1 MNYRSLL
8 YKYKVN
14 DSSLGRFERGTT
26 KEKILLTSLKLFAQ
40 DGYEAVSISKISG
53 ELGMAKSALYKHYKN
68 KRDIFDSV
76 INRMDELDYERA
88 REYNMPEGNMDE
100 IIKGYRKISIDKIRI
115 YTEAQFKHWTEEE
128 FPSLFRRMLTLEQYR
143 NQEMADLY
151 QKYLVS
157 GPIEYMTY
165 LFAGIAGK
173 KEEAKQLAIEFY
185 GPIFLMYSLYDNKR
199 EEDDLAEMLK
209 KHVDRFSKKMDS
221 Y

>member
-1 MNYRSLL
+1 MC
-8 YKYKVN
+8 
-14 DSSLGRFERGTT
+14 TT

-68 KRDIFDSV
+68 KRDIFDSI

-88 REYNMPEGNMDE
+88 REYNMPDGNMDE
-100 IIKGYRKISIDKIRI
+100 IIKGYREISIDKIRI

-128 FPSLFRRMLTLEQYR
+128 FSSLFRRMLTLEQYR

-165 LFAGIAGK
+165 LFAGITGK

>member
-1 MNYRSLL
+1 MC
-8 YKYKVN
+8 
-14 DSSLGRFERGTT
+14 TT
-26 KEKILLTSLKLFAQ
+26 KEKILLTAIKLFAQ

-68 KRDIFDSV
+68 KRDIFDSI

-88 REYNMPEGNMDE
+88 REYNMPDGNMDE
-100 IIKGYRKISIDKIRI
+100 IIKEYRNISTDKIRI

-128 FPSLFRRMLTLEQYR
+128 FSSLFRRMLTLEQYR
-143 NQEMADLY
+143 NQEMLDLY

-157 GPIEYMTY
+157 GPIDYMTY
-165 LFAGIAGK
+165 LFAGITGK

-199 EEDDLAEMLK
+199 EGDDLTEMLK
-209 KHVDRFSKKMDS
+209 KHVERFSKKINN
-221 Y
+221 

>member
-1 MNYRSLL
+1 MC
-8 YKYKVN
+8 
-14 DSSLGRFERGTT
+14 TT

-68 KRDIFDSV
+68 KRDIFDSI

-115 YTEAQFKHWTEEE
+115 YTEVQFKHWTEEE

-157 GPIEYMTY
+157 GPIDYMTY
-165 LFAGIAGK
+165 LFAGITGK

-199 EEDDLAEMLK
+199 EGDDLTEMLK
-209 KHVDRFSKKMDS
+209 NHVERFSKKINN
-221 Y
+221 

>member
-1 MNYRSLL
+1 MC
-8 YKYKVN
+8 
-14 DSSLGRFERGTT
+14 TT
-26 KEKILLTSLKLFAQ
+26 KEKILLTALKLFAQ

-68 KRDIFDSV
+68 KRDIFDSI

-88 REYNMPEGNMDE
+88 REYNMPDGNMDE
-100 IIKGYRKISIDKIRI
+100 IIKGYREISIDKIRI

-128 FPSLFRRMLTLEQYR
+128 FSSLFRRMLTLEQYR

-157 GPIEYMTY
+157 GPIDYMTY
-165 LFAGIAGK
+165 LFAGITGK

>member
-1 MNYRSLL
+1 MC
-8 YKYKVN
+8 
-14 DSSLGRFERGTT
+14 TT

-68 KRDIFDSV
+68 KRDIFDSI

-88 REYNMPEGNMDE
+88 REYNMPDGNMDE
-100 IIKGYRKISIDKIRI
+100 IIKGYREISIDKIRI
-115 YTEAQFKHWTEEE
+115 YTEVQFKHWTEEE

-157 GPIEYMTY
+157 GPIDYMTY
-165 LFAGIAGK
+165 LFAGITGK

-199 EEDDLAEMLK
+199 EGDDLAEMLK

>member
-1 MNYRSLL
+1 MC
-8 YKYKVN
+8 
-14 DSSLGRFERGTT
+14 TT
-26 KEKILLTSLKLFAQ
+26 KEKILLTALKLFAQ

-68 KRDIFDSV
+68 KRDIFDSI

-88 REYNMPEGNMDE
+88 REYNMPDGNMDE
-100 IIKGYRKISIDKIRI
+100 IIKGYREISIDKIRI
-115 YTEAQFKHWTEEE
+115 YTEVQFKHWTEEE

-157 GPIEYMTY
+157 GPIDHMTY
-165 LFAGIAGK
+165 LFAGITGK

-199 EEDDLAEMLK
+199 EEDDLAEMLR

>member
-1 MNYRSLL
+1 MC
-8 YKYKVN
+8 
-14 DSSLGRFERGTT
+14 TT

-68 KRDIFDSV
+68 KRDIFDSI

-88 REYNMPEGNMDE
+88 REYNMPDGNMDE
-100 IIKGYRKISIDKIRI
+100 IIKGYREISIDKIRI
-115 YTEAQFKHWTEEE
+115 YTEVQFKHWTEEE

-157 GPIEYMTY
+157 GPIDYMTY
-165 LFAGIAGK
+165 LFAGITGK

-199 EEDDLAEMLK
+199 EEDDLAEMLR

>member
-1 MNYRSLL
+1 MC
-8 YKYKVN
+8 
-14 DSSLGRFERGTT
+14 TT
-26 KEKILLTSLKLFAQ
+26 KEKILLTALKLFAQ

-68 KRDIFDSV
+68 KRDIFDSI

-100 IIKGYRKISIDKIRI
+100 IIKGYREISIDKIRI
-115 YTEAQFKHWTEEE
+115 YTEVQFKHWTEEE

-157 GPIEYMTY
+157 GPIDYMTY
-165 LFAGIAGK
+165 LFAGITGK

-199 EEDDLAEMLK
+199 EGDDLAKMLK

>member
-1 MNYRSLL
+1 MC
-8 YKYKVN
+8 
-14 DSSLGRFERGTT
+14 TT
-26 KEKILLTSLKLFAQ
+26 KEKILLTALKLFAQ

-68 KRDIFDSV
+68 KRDIFDSI

-88 REYNMPEGNMDE
+88 REYNMPDGNMDE
-100 IIKGYRKISIDKIRI
+100 IIKEYRNISTDKIRI
-115 YTEAQFKHWTEEE
+115 YT
-128 FPSLFRRMLTLEQYR
+128 
-143 NQEMADLY
+143 DLY

-157 GPIEYMTY
+157 GPIDYMTH
-165 LFAGIAGK
+165 LFAGIIEK

>member
-1 MNYRSLL
+1 MC
-8 YKYKVN
+8 
-14 DSSLGRFERGTT
+14 TT

-68 KRDIFDSV
+68 KRDIFDSI

-100 IIKGYRKISIDKIRI
+100 IINGYRKISIDKIRI

-128 FPSLFRRMLTLEQYR
+128 FSSLFRRMLTLEQYR
-143 NQEMADLY
+143 NQEMSDLY

-157 GPIEYMTY
+157 GPIDYMTY
-165 LFAGIAGK
+165 LFAGITGK

-199 EEDDLAEMLK
+199 EGDDLTEMLK
-209 KHVDRFSKKMDS
+209 NHVERFSKKINN
-221 Y
+221 

>member
-1 MNYRSLL
+1 MC
-8 YKYKVN
+8 
-14 DSSLGRFERGTT
+14 TT

-68 KRDIFDSV
+68 KRDIFDSI

-88 REYNMPEGNMDE
+88 REYNMPDGNMDE
-100 IIKGYRKISIDKIRI
+100 IIKGYREISIDKIRI

-143 NQEMADLY
+143 NQEMSDLY

-157 GPIEYMTY
+157 GPIDYMTY
-165 LFAGIAGK
+165 LFAGITGK

-199 EEDDLAEMLK
+199 EGDDLTEMLK
-209 KHVDRFSKKMDS
+209 NHVERFSKKINN
-221 Y
+221 

>member
-1 MNYRSLL
+1 MC
-8 YKYKVN
+8 
-14 DSSLGRFERGTT
+14 TT

-68 KRDIFDSV
+68 KRDIFDSI

-88 REYNMPEGNMDE
+88 REYNMPDGNMDE

-128 FPSLFRRMLTLEQYR
+128 FSSLFRRMLTLEQYR

-157 GPIEYMTY
+157 GPIDYMTY
-165 LFAGIAGK
+165 LFAGITGK

-199 EEDDLAEMLK
+199 EEDDLTEMLK
-209 KHVDRFSKKMDS
+209 NHVDRFSKKMDS

>member
-1 MNYRSLL
+1 MC
-8 YKYKVN
+8 
-14 DSSLGRFERGTT
+14 TT

-68 KRDIFDSV
+68 KRDIFDSI

-115 YTEAQFKHWTEEE
+115 YTEVQFKHWTEEE

-157 GPIEYMTY
+157 GPIDYMTY
-165 LFAGIAGK
+165 LFAGITGK

-199 EEDDLAEMLK
+199 EEDDLTQMLK
-209 KHVDRFSKKMDS
+209 NHVDRFSKKMDS

>member
-1 MNYRSLL
+1 MC
-8 YKYKVN
+8 
-14 DSSLGRFERGTT
+14 TT

-68 KRDIFDSV
+68 KRDIFDSI

-143 NQEMADLY
+143 NQEMSDLY

-165 LFAGIAGK
+165 LFAGITGK

>member
-1 MNYRSLL
+1 MC
-8 YKYKVN
+8 
-14 DSSLGRFERGTT
+14 TT

-68 KRDIFDSV
+68 KRDIFDSI

-88 REYNMPEGNMDE
+88 REYNMPDGNMDE
-100 IIKGYRKISIDKIRI
+100 IIKEYRNISTDKIRI

-128 FPSLFRRMLTLEQYR
+128 FSSLFRRMLTLEQYR
-143 NQEMADLY
+143 NQEMLDLY

-157 GPIEYMTY
+157 GPIDYMTY
-165 LFAGIAGK
+165 LFAGITGK

-199 EEDDLAEMLK
+199 EGDDLTEMLK
-209 KHVDRFSKKMDS
+209 KHVERFSKKINN
-221 Y
+221 

>member
-1 MNYRSLL
+1 MC
-8 YKYKVN
+8 
-14 DSSLGRFERGTT
+14 TT
-26 KEKILLTSLKLFAQ
+26 KEKILLTALKLFAQ

-68 KRDIFDSV
+68 KRDIFDSI

-88 REYNMPEGNMDE
+88 REYNMPDGNMDE
-100 IIKGYRKISIDKIRI
+100 IIKGYREISIDKIRI

-128 FPSLFRRMLTLEQYR
+128 FSSLFRRMLTLEQYR

-157 GPIEYMTY
+157 GPIDYMTY
-165 LFAGIAGK
+165 LFAGITGK
-173 KEEAKQLAIEFY
+173 KEEAKQLATEFY

>member
-1 MNYRSLL
+1 MC
-8 YKYKVN
+8 
-14 DSSLGRFERGTT
+14 TT

-68 KRDIFDSV
+68 KRDIFDSI
-76 INRMDELDYERA
+76 INRMDELDYARA
-88 REYNMPEGNMDE
+88 REYNMPDGNMDE
-100 IIKGYRKISIDKIRI
+100 IIKEYRNISTDKIRI

-157 GPIEYMTY
+157 GPIDYMTY
-165 LFAGIAGK
+165 LFAGITGK

>member
-1 MNYRSLL
+1 MC
-8 YKYKVN
+8 
-14 DSSLGRFERGTT
+14 TT

-68 KRDIFDSV
+68 KRDIFDSI

-115 YTEAQFKHWTEEE
+115 YTEVQFKHWTEEE

-143 NQEMADLY
+143 NQEMSDLY

-157 GPIEYMTY
+157 GPIDYMTY
-165 LFAGIAGK
+165 LFAGITGK

-199 EEDDLAEMLK
+199 EGDDLTEMLK
-209 KHVDRFSKKMDS
+209 KHVERFSKKINN
-221 Y
+221 

>member
-1 MNYRSLL
+1 MC
-8 YKYKVN
+8 
-14 DSSLGRFERGTT
+14 TT

-68 KRDIFDSV
+68 KRDIFDSI

-88 REYNMPEGNMDE
+88 REYNMPDGNMDE
-100 IIKGYRKISIDKIRI
+100 IIKEYRNISTDKIRI

-128 FPSLFRRMLTLEQYR
+128 FSSLFRRMLTLEQYR

-157 GPIEYMTY
+157 GPIDYMTY
-165 LFAGIAGK
+165 LFAGITGK
-173 KEEAKQLAIEFY
+173 KEEAKQLATEFY

>member
-1 MNYRSLL
+1 MC
-8 YKYKVN
+8 
-14 DSSLGRFERGTT
+14 TT
-26 KEKILLTSLKLFAQ
+26 KEKILLTALKLFAQ

-68 KRDIFDSV
+68 KRDIFDSI

-157 GPIEYMTY
+157 GPIDYMTY
-165 LFAGIAGK
+165 LFAGITGK

>member
-1 MNYRSLL
+1 MC
-8 YKYKVN
+8 
-14 DSSLGRFERGTT
+14 TT
-26 KEKILLTSLKLFAQ
+26 KEKILLTALKLFAQ

-53 ELGMAKSALYKHYKN
+53 ELGMAKSVLYKHYKN
-68 KRDIFDSV
+68 KRDIFDSI

-88 REYNMPEGNMDE
+88 REYNMPDGNMDE
-100 IIKGYRKISIDKIRI
+100 IIKGYREISIDKIRI

-128 FPSLFRRMLTLEQYR
+128 FSSLFRRMLTLEQYR

-157 GPIEYMTY
+157 GPIDYMTY
-165 LFAGIAGK
+165 LFAGITGK

-199 EEDDLAEMLK
+199 EEDDLTQMLK
-209 KHVDRFSKKMDS
+209 NHVDRFSKKMDS

>member
-1 MNYRSLL
+1 MC
-8 YKYKVN
+8 
-14 DSSLGRFERGTT
+14 TT

-68 KRDIFDSV
+68 KRDIFDSI

-88 REYNMPEGNMDE
+88 REDNMPDGNMDE
-100 IIKGYRKISIDKIRI
+100 IIKEYRNISTDKIRI

-128 FPSLFRRMLTLEQYR
+128 FSSLFRRMLTLEQYR
-143 NQEMADLY
+143 NQEMSDLY

-157 GPIEYMTY
+157 GPIDYMTY
-165 LFAGIAGK
+165 LFAGITGK

-199 EEDDLAEMLK
+199 EGDDLTEMLK
-209 KHVDRFSKKMDS
+209 NHVERFSKKINN
-221 Y
+221 

>member
-1 MNYRSLL
+1 MC
-8 YKYKVN
+8 
-14 DSSLGRFERGTT
+14 TT

-68 KRDIFDSV
+68 KRDIFDSI

-100 IIKGYRKISIDKIRI
+100 IIKGYREISIDKIRI

-157 GPIEYMTY
+157 GPIDYMTY
-165 LFAGIAGK
+165 LFAGITGK

-185 GPIFLMYSLYDNKR
+185 GSIFLMYSLYDNKR

>member
-1 MNYRSLL
+1 MC
-8 YKYKVN
+8 
-14 DSSLGRFERGTT
+14 TT

-68 KRDIFDSV
+68 KRDIFDSI

-88 REYNMPEGNMDE
+88 REYNMPDGNMDE
-100 IIKGYRKISIDKIRI
+100 IIKGYREISIDKIRI

-128 FPSLFRRMLTLEQYR
+128 FSSLFRRMLTLEQYR
-143 NQEMADLY
+143 NQEMSDLY

-157 GPIEYMTY
+157 GPIDYMTH
-165 LFAGIAGK
+165 LFAGIIEK

-199 EEDDLAEMLK
+199 EGDDLAEMLK
-209 KHVDRFSKKMDS
+209 NHVERFSKKMDS

>member
-1 MNYRSLL
+1 MC
-8 YKYKVN
+8 
-14 DSSLGRFERGTT
+14 TT
-26 KEKILLTSLKLFAQ
+26 KEKILLTALKLFAQ

-68 KRDIFDSV
+68 KRDIFVSI

-88 REYNMPEGNMDE
+88 REYNMPDGNMDE
-100 IIKGYRKISIDKIRI
+100 IIKGYREISIDKIRI
-115 YTEAQFKHWTEEE
+115 YTEVQFKHWTEEE

-157 GPIEYMTY
+157 GPIDYMTY
-165 LFAGIAGK
+165 LFAGITGK

-199 EEDDLAEMLK
+199 EGDDLAKMLK

>member
-1 MNYRSLL
+1 MC
-8 YKYKVN
+8 
-14 DSSLGRFERGTT
+14 TT
-26 KEKILLTSLKLFAQ
+26 KEKILLTALKLFAQ

-68 KRDIFDSV
+68 KRDIFDSI

-88 REYNMPEGNMDE
+88 REYNMPDGNMDE
-100 IIKGYRKISIDKIRI
+100 IIKGYREISIDKIRI
-115 YTEAQFKHWTEEE
+115 YTEVQFKHWTEEE

-157 GPIEYMTY
+157 GPIDYMTY
-165 LFAGIAGK
+165 LFAGITGK

-209 KHVDRFSKKMDS
+209 KHVVRFSKKMDS

>member
-1 MNYRSLL
+1 MC
-8 YKYKVN
+8 
-14 DSSLGRFERGTT
+14 TT

-68 KRDIFDSV
+68 IRDIFDSI

-88 REYNMPEGNMDE
+88 REYNMPDGNMDE
-100 IIKGYRKISIDKIRI
+100 IIKEYRNISTDKIRI

-128 FPSLFRRMLTLEQYR
+128 FSSLFRRMLTLEQYR
-143 NQEMADLY
+143 NQEMSDLY

-157 GPIEYMTY
+157 GPIDYMTY
-165 LFAGIAGK
+165 LFAGITGK

-199 EEDDLAEMLK
+199 EGDDLTEMLK
-209 KHVDRFSKKMDS
+209 NHVERFSKKINN
-221 Y
+221 

>member
-1 MNYRSLL
+1 MC
-8 YKYKVN
+8 
-14 DSSLGRFERGTT
+14 TT
-26 KEKILLTSLKLFAQ
+26 KEKILLTALKLFAQ

-53 ELGMAKSALYKHYKN
+53 ELGMAKSTLYKHYKN
-68 KRDIFDSV
+68 KRDIFDSI

-88 REYNMPEGNMDE
+88 REYNMPDGNMDE
-100 IIKGYRKISIDKIRI
+100 IIKGYREISIDKIRI
-115 YTEAQFKHWTEEE
+115 YTEVQFKHWTEEE

-157 GPIEYMTY
+157 GPIDYMTY
-165 LFAGIAGK
+165 LFAGITGK

-209 KHVDRFSKKMDS
+209 KYVDRFSKKMDS

>member
-1 MNYRSLL
+1 MC
-8 YKYKVN
+8 
-14 DSSLGRFERGTT
+14 TT

-68 KRDIFDSV
+68 KRDIFDSI

-88 REYNMPEGNMDE
+88 REYNMPDGNMDE
-100 IIKGYRKISIDKIRI
+100 IIKGYREISIDKIRI
-115 YTEAQFKHWTEEE
+115 YTEVQFKHWTEEE

-157 GPIEYMTY
+157 GPIDYMTY
-165 LFAGIAGK
+165 LFAGITGK

-199 EEDDLAEMLK
+199 EEYDIAEMLK

>member
-1 MNYRSLL
+1 MC
-8 YKYKVN
+8 
-14 DSSLGRFERGTT
+14 TT
-26 KEKILLTSLKLFAQ
+26 KEKILLTALKLFAQ

-68 KRDIFDSV
+68 KRDIFDSI

-88 REYNMPEGNMDE
+88 REYNMPDGNMDE
-100 IIKGYRKISIDKIRI
+100 IIKGYREISIDKIRI

-128 FPSLFRRMLTLEQYR
+128 FSSLFRRMLTLEQYR

-157 GPIEYMTY
+157 GPIDYMTY
-165 LFAGIAGK
+165 LFVGITGK

-199 EEDDLAEMLK
+199 EEDDLTQMLK
-209 KHVDRFSKKMDS
+209 NHVDRFSKKMDS

>member
-1 MNYRSLL
+1 MC
-8 YKYKVN
+8 
-14 DSSLGRFERGTT
+14 TT

-68 KRDIFDSV
+68 KRDIFDSI

-88 REYNMPEGNMDE
+88 REYNMPDGNMDE
-100 IIKGYRKISIDKIRI
+100 IIKGYREISIDKIRI
-115 YTEAQFKHWTEEE
+115 YTEAQFKHWTEKE

-157 GPIEYMTY
+157 GPIDYMTY
-165 LFAGIAGK
+165 LFAGITGK

-199 EEDDLAEMLK
+199 KEDDLAEMLK

>member
-1 MNYRSLL
+1 MC
-8 YKYKVN
+8 
-14 DSSLGRFERGTT
+14 TT

-68 KRDIFDSV
+68 KRDIFDSI

-100 IIKGYRKISIDKIRI
+100 IIKEYRKISIDKIRI

-128 FPSLFRRMLTLEQYR
+128 FSSLFRRMLTLEQYR

-157 GPIEYMTY
+157 GPIDYMTY
-165 LFAGIAGK
+165 LFAGITGK

>member
-1 MNYRSLL
+1 MC
-8 YKYKVN
+8 
-14 DSSLGRFERGTT
+14 TT

-68 KRDIFDSV
+68 KRDIFDSI

-88 REYNMPEGNMDE
+88 REYNMPDGNMDE
-100 IIKGYRKISIDKIRI
+100 IIKEYRNISTDKIRI

-128 FPSLFRRMLTLEQYR
+128 FTSLFRRMLTLEQYR
-143 NQEMADLY
+143 NQEMSDLY

-157 GPIEYMTY
+157 GPIDYMTY
-165 LFAGIAGK
+165 LFAGITGK

-199 EEDDLAEMLK
+199 EGDDLTEMLK
-209 KHVDRFSKKMDS
+209 NHVERFSKKINN
-221 Y
+221 

>member
-1 MNYRSLL
+1 MC
-8 YKYKVN
+8 
-14 DSSLGRFERGTT
+14 TT
-26 KEKILLTSLKLFAQ
+26 KEKILLTALKLFPQ

-68 KRDIFDSV
+68 KRDIFDSI

-88 REYNMPEGNMDE
+88 REYNMPDGNMDE
-100 IIKGYRKISIDKIRI
+100 IIKEYRNISTYKIRI

-128 FPSLFRRMLTLEQYR
+128 FSSLFRRMLTLEQYR
-143 NQEMADLY
+143 NQEMSDLY

-157 GPIEYMTY
+157 GPIDYMTY
-165 LFAGIAGK
+165 LFAGITGK

-199 EEDDLAEMLK
+199 EGDDLTEMLK
-209 KHVDRFSKKMDS
+209 NHVERFSKEINN
-221 Y
+221 

>member
-1 MNYRSLL
+1 MC
-8 YKYKVN
+8 
-14 DSSLGRFERGTT
+14 TT

-68 KRDIFDSV
+68 KRDIFDSI

-100 IIKGYRKISIDKIRI
+100 IIKGYREISIDKIRI

-128 FPSLFRRMLTLEQYR
+128 FSSLFRRMLTLEQYR

-157 GPIEYMTY
+157 GPIDYMTH
-165 LFAGIAGK
+165 LFAGIIEK
-173 KEEAKQLAIEFY
+173 KVEAKQLAIEFY

>member
-1 MNYRSLL
+1 MC
-8 YKYKVN
+8 
-14 DSSLGRFERGTT
+14 TT

-68 KRDIFDSV
+68 KRDIFDSI

-88 REYNMPEGNMDE
+88 REYNMPDGNMDE
-100 IIKGYRKISIDKIRI
+100 IIKGYREISIDKIRI

-128 FPSLFRRMLTLEQYR
+128 FSSLFRRMLTLEQYR
-143 NQEMADLY
+143 NQEMSDLY

-157 GPIEYMTY
+157 GPIDYMTH
-165 LFAGIAGK
+165 LFAGIIEK

-185 GPIFLMYSLYDNKR
+185 GPIFLMYSLYVNKR
-199 EEDDLAEMLK
+199 EGDDLAEMLK

>member
-1 MNYRSLL
+1 MKCVR
-8 YKYKVN
+8 
-14 DSSLGRFERGTT
+14 

-68 KRDIFDSV
+68 KRDIFDSI

-88 REYNMPEGNMDE
+88 REYNMPDGNMDE
-100 IIKGYRKISIDKIRI
+100 IIKGYREISIDKIRI
-115 YTEAQFKHWTEEE
+115 YTEVQFKHWTEEE

-157 GPIEYMTY
+157 GPIDYMTY
-165 LFAGIAGK
+165 LFAGITGK

>member
-1 MNYRSLL
+1 MC
-8 YKYKVN
+8 
-14 DSSLGRFERGTT
+14 TT

-68 KRDIFDSV
+68 KRDIFDSI

-88 REYNMPEGNMDE
+88 REYNMPDGNMDE
-100 IIKGYRKISIDKIRI
+100 IIKEYRNISTDKIRI

-128 FPSLFRRMLTLEQYR
+128 FSSLFRRMLTLEQYR
-143 NQEMADLY
+143 NQEMSDLY

-157 GPIEYMTY
+157 GPIDCMTY
-165 LFAGIAGK
+165 LFAGITGK

-199 EEDDLAEMLK
+199 EGDDLTEMLK
-209 KHVDRFSKKMDS
+209 NHVERFSKKINLD
-221 Y
+221 